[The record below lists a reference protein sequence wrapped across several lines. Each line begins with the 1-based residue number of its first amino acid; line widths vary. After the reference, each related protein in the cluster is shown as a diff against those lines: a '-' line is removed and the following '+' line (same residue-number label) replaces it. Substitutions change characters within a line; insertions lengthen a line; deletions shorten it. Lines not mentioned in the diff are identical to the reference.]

1 MLNII
6 SKKYTQA
13 LMDSGCDLDESL
25 SILKAFSSV
34 LKSKRVADIIA
45 SPFLSKTQKEEFL
58 LDSLKNVDT
67 KIQNFFRLIAQTD
80 RILLIPY
87 ISNELEKRL
96 LARKKEYAAVLVSKD
111 ELDNKTLE
119 RIQDSLAKKLGV
131 KLSIKQELS
140 GTDGIKL
147 SVEDLGIEVS
157 FSKDRFSSDL
167 KNHILKAL

>member
-1 MLNII
+1 M
-6 SKKYTQA
+6 
-13 LMDSGCDLDESL
+13 
-25 SILKAFSSV
+25 
-34 LKSKRVADIIA
+34 
-45 SPFLSKTQKEEFL
+45 

>member
-13 LMDSGCDLDESL
+13 LIDSGCDLDE
-25 SILKAFSSV
+25 ILCV
-34 LKSKRVADIIA
+34 LKGFSVALKDKKNADIIA
-45 SPFLSKTQKEEFL
+45 SPFLSKTQKEQFL
-58 LDSLKNVDT
+58 LEFIKDADT
-67 KIQNFFRLIAQTD
+67 KIQNFFRIIAQAD

-87 ISNELEKRL
+87 ICHELEKRL
-96 LARKKEYAAVLVSKD
+96 LARKKEYVAMLVSKD
-111 ELDNKTLE
+111 ELDTKTLE

-140 GTDGIKL
+140 GIDGIKL

-157 FSKDRFSSDL
+157 FSKDRFSDDL

>member
-34 LKSKRVADIIA
+34 LKSKNIADIIA

-111 ELDNKTLE
+111 ELDTKTLE
-119 RIQDSLAKKLGV
+119 KIQDSLAKKLGV

-140 GTDGIKL
+140 GIDGIKL

>member
-34 LKSKRVADIIA
+34 LKSKNIADIIA

-96 LARKKEYAAVLVSKD
+96 LARKKEYVAVLISKD
-111 ELDNKTLE
+111 ELDTKTLE
-119 RIQDSLAKKLGV
+119 KIQDSLAKKLGV

-140 GTDGIKL
+140 GIDGIKL